1 MRNVGKYWLWK
12 IFVCVWLIM
21 MLDGSTFQKLRPK
34 AKVLIKPEM
43 CLAAAQIII
52 FFCAVEKVQ
61 GSEGVCHDNGKMS
74 WREDVQ

>member
-1 MRNVGKYWLWK
+1 
-12 IFVCVWLIM
+12 M

-74 WREDVQ
+74 